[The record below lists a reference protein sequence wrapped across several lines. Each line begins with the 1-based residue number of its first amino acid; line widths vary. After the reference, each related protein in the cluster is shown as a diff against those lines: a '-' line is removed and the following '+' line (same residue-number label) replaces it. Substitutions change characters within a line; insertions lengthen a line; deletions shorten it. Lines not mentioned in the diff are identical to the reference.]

1 MNILKMRTVF
11 VVLAM
16 SMMSVGAVLADSTW
30 TDDFE
35 AAKATAKAQNR
46 FMLLDFTGSDWC
58 GWCIKLDKEVFSKSE
73 FKKYA
78 AEKLVC
84 VELDYPMKS
93 KPSKKVQKQNEE
105 LKNQFSIRGY
115 PTIILLDPNGEKI
128 GQTGYKDGGPDAY
141 VEHLEAIIAPHA
153 EKFGKPSGGGGVAA
167 GSAPQA
173 SAPAMAGDTMRT
185 WTSRNGNALEARY
198 YRSVGNMVELRK
210 PDGATV
216 RIDLSSLADSDHE
229 YLRSIKAIK

>member
-1 MNILKMRTVF
+1 VY
-11 VVLAM
+11 VLAVTM
-16 SMMSVGAVLADSTW
+16 VSACLVLADAKW

-105 LKNQFSIRGY
+105 LKNQFAIRGY

-128 GQTGYKDGGPDAY
+128 GQTGYKDGGPEAY
-141 VEHLEAIIAPHA
+141 VEHLESIISPHA
-153 EKFGKPSGGGGVAA
+153 SKFGAPSGDGVSVSANAPKA
-167 GSAPQA
+167 G
-173 SAPAMAGDTMRT
+173 APAAPADTLRS
-185 WTSRNGNALEARY
+185 WTSQSGNTIEARY
-198 YRSVGNMVELRK
+198 YRMVGNMVELRK
-210 PDGATV
+210 PNGATV
-216 RIDLSSLADSDHE
+216 RIDLSSLADADHE
-229 YLRSIKAIK
+229 YLRAMKAIK

>member
-1 MNILKMRTVF
+1 MKIFKMKSGLYMIAVTMI
-11 VVLAM
+11 AA
-16 SMMSVGAVLADSTW
+16 GAALADATW

-105 LKNQFSIRGY
+105 LKNQFAIRGY

-128 GQTGYKDGGPDAY
+128 GQTGYKAGGPEAY
-141 VEHLEAIIAPHA
+141 VEHLEEIISPHA
-153 EKFGKPSGGGGVAA
+153 SKFGKPSGDGGSVAA
-167 GSAPQA
+167 GGPQA
-173 SAPAMAGDTMRT
+173 KAPAASVDTMRT
-185 WTSRNGNALEARY
+185 WTSQSGSTIEARY
-198 YRSVGNMVELRK
+198 YRSVANMVELRK
-210 PDGATV
+210 QDGATL
-216 RIDLSSLADSDHE
+216 RIDLSSLSDADHD